1 MRIDK
6 RTNVEEVVN
15 TIKSGSTIAIGGVHY
30 HNSPM
35 IVIRELI
42 RQNVTDLT
50 LIGGFSLSI
59 QIDMLIGAGLV
70 KKVICPYVGFE
81 GYFSPIAPNFRRAA
95 EKNEIEI
102 VELEEGAALYG
113 LKAAAHG
120 LPFHPFQSKVIDET
134 DFPRKSPDIYKKV
147 VSPFDN
153 ESYYVVPQI
162 KPDIA
167 LLHSQYA
174 DQSGN
179 AVYLG
184 AGAVDT
190 TMAEAS
196 SRVILTCDD
205 LVPLEWIRQEYI
217 KTHVIGHFITDLVHE
232 WAPTHPCSSHGM
244 YKHDN
249 QHIIL
254 YLKHAREGKASFK
267 RYLQKYVF
275 DPKNQRSYVKLIGGK
290 QQLGKLKIDGDY

>member
-6 RTNVEEVVN
+6 RKNIEEVVN

-35 IVIRELI
+35 VVIREII
-42 RQNVTDLT
+42 RQNIADLT
-50 LIGGFSLSI
+50 VIGGFSLSI

-81 GYFSPIAPNFRRAA
+81 GYNPSIAPNFRRAA

-102 VELEEGAALYG
+102 VELDEGAALYG

-120 LPFHPFQSKVIDET
+120 LPFHPFQDNVIDQT
-134 DFPRKSPDIYKKV
+134 DFPKKSPEIYKKI

-153 ESYYVVPQI
+153 KEYYVVPPL
-162 KPDIA
+162 KPDIT

-174 DQSGN
+174 DLSGN

-184 AGAVDT
+184 AGSVDT
-190 TMAEAS
+190 VMAEAS
-196 SRVILTCDD
+196 NRVILTCDEM
-205 LVPLEWIRQEYI
+205 VPLDWIRQEYVR
-217 KTHVIGHFITDLVHE
+217 THVIGYFITEVIDE
-232 WAPTHPCSSHGM
+232 WAPTHPCSSHGI
-244 YKHDN
+244 YRHDS
-249 QHIIL
+249 QHLKL
-254 YLKHAREGKASFK
+254 YLKYAKDGKQAFQE
-267 RYLQKYVF
+267 YLKKFVLE
-275 DPKNQRSYVKLIGGK
+275 PKNQRSYIKLIGGK
-290 QQLGKLKIDGDY
+290 QQLGKLKLDGIV

>member
-1 MRIDK
+1 MRTDK
-6 RTNVEEVVN
+6 RQNVEEVVS
-15 TIKSGSTIAIGGVHY
+15 TIKAGSKIAIGGVHY

-50 LIGGFSLSI
+50 VIGGFSLSI

-81 GYFSPIAPNFRRAA
+81 QYTGIGPNYRRAA
-95 EKNEIEI
+95 EKNDIEI
-102 VELEEGAALYG
+102 VELDEGAALYG

-134 DFPRKSPDIYKKV
+134 DFPKKSPEIYKKV
-147 VSPFDN
+147 LSPFDN
-153 ESYYVVPQI
+153 EQYYAVPPL

-174 DQSGN
+174 DISGN

-184 AGAVDT
+184 AASVDSL
-190 TMAEAS
+190 MAEAS
-196 SRVILTCDD
+196 NRVILTCDD
-205 LVPLEWIRQEYI
+205 IVPLEWIRQEYVR
-217 KTHVIGHFITDLVHE
+217 THVISHFITDVVHE
-232 WAPTHPCSSHGM
+232 WAPTHPCSSHGFF
-244 YKHDN
+244 KHDS
-249 QHIIL
+249 QHLKL
-254 YLKHAREGKASFK
+254 YIKRAKEGDKSFK
-267 RYLQKYVF
+267 EYLQKYVL

-290 QQLGKLKIDGDY
+290 QQLNKLKIEGGL

>member
-1 MRIDK
+1 MRLDK
-6 RTNVEEVVN
+6 RKNVEEVVN
-15 TIKSGSTIAIGGVHY
+15 TIKSGSSIAIGGVHY
-30 HNSPM
+30 HNSSM

-42 RQNVTDLT
+42 RQNITDLT

-70 KKVICPYVGFE
+70 KKVVCPYVGFE
-81 GYFSPIAPNFRRAA
+81 GYPTPIAPNFRRAA
-95 EKNEIEI
+95 EKNEIDI

-120 LPFHPFQSKVIDET
+120 LPFHPFQSNVIDET
-134 DFPRKSPDIYKKV
+134 DFPKKSPDIYKKIQ
-147 VSPFDN
+147 SPFDN
-153 ESYYVVPQI
+153 KHYYAVPPI

-184 AGAVDT
+184 AASVDSF
-190 TMAEAS
+190 MAEAAR
-196 SRVILTCDD
+196 RVILTCDD
-205 LVPLEWIRQEYI
+205 LVPLEWIRQEYVR
-217 KTHVIGHFITDLVHE
+217 THVIGHFIGDVIHE

-244 YKHDN
+244 YRHDN
-249 QHIIL
+249 QHILL
-254 YLKHAREGKASFK
+254 YLKHAKEGKKSFQE
-267 RYLQKYVF
+267 YLQKYVIE
-275 DPKNQRSYVKLIGGK
+275 PKNQRSYVKLIGGK
-290 QQLGKLKIDGDY
+290 QQLLKLRIEGDL

>member
-6 RTNVEEVVN
+6 RQNVAEVVN

-35 IVIRELI
+35 LVIRELI
-42 RQNVTDLT
+42 RQNITDLT

-81 GYFSPIAPNFRRAA
+81 GYTGIGPNFRRAA
-95 EKNEIEI
+95 ERNDIEI

-120 LPFHPFQSKVIDET
+120 LPFHPFQSNVIDKT
-134 DFPRKSPDIYKKV
+134 DFPIKSPEYYKKV
-147 VSPFDN
+147 TSPFDN
-153 ESYYVVPQI
+153 QSYYVVPPI

-167 LLHSQYA
+167 LLHTQYA

-179 AVYLG
+179 AIYLG

-196 SRVILTCDD
+196 SRVIMTCDD
-205 LVPLEWIRQEYI
+205 LVPLGWIKQEYI
-217 KTHVIGHFITDLVHE
+217 RTHVIGHFITDLIHE
-232 WAPTHPCSSHGM
+232 WAPTHPCSSHGVF
-244 YKHDN
+244 KHDS
-249 QHIIL
+249 QHIQL
-254 YLKHAREGKASFK
+254 YLKHAKKGKESFNE
-267 RYLQKYVF
+267 YLQKYVIE
-275 DPKNQRSYVKLIGGK
+275 PKNQRSYVKLIGGK
-290 QQLGKLKIDGDY
+290 QQLEKLRVEGGL

>member
-6 RTNVEEVVN
+6 REKVDEVVN

-42 RQNVTDLT
+42 RQNITDLT

-70 KKVICPYVGFE
+70 KKVICPFVGFE
-81 GYFSPIAPNFRRAA
+81 GYDIPIGPNFRRAA
-95 EKNEIEI
+95 ERREIEI

-120 LPFHPFQSKVIDET
+120 LPFHPFQAEVIEGT
-134 DFPRKSPDIYKKV
+134 DFPIKSPDIYKKII
-147 VSPFDN
+147 SPFDN
-153 ESYYVVPQI
+153 ESYYVVPPI

-167 LLHSQYA
+167 LLHTQYA
-174 DQSGN
+174 DISGN

-184 AGAVDT
+184 AGSVDT

-196 SRVILTCDD
+196 SRVIMTCDD

-217 KTHVIGHFITDLVHE
+217 RTHVIGHFITDLIHE
-232 WAPTHPCSSHGM
+232 WAPTHPCSSHGVFR
-244 YKHDN
+244 HDS
-249 QHIIL
+249 QHIRL
-254 YLKHAREGKASFK
+254 YLEKAKEGKEAFNE
-267 RYLQKYVF
+267 YLKKYVLE
-275 DPKNQRSYVKLIGGK
+275 PKNQRSYIKLIGGK
-290 QQLGKLKIDGDY
+290 QHLAKLKIEGGL